1 VSWKMQE
8 MFVGML
14 EEENS
19 IQLGKELGQT
29 WALRRQRAM
38 WVRAELQGESF
49 SEGEGHVL
57 TTAP

>member
-1 VSWKMQE
+1 

-29 WALRRQRAM
+29 WALRRQRGM
-38 WVRAELQGESF
+38 WMRAELQGESF